1 MSTNFAGSLVAALT
15 LLAGSATPGIAQVRV
30 PGPLPPTKHVLAQL
44 DPLELPTPRCIVDD
58 ATQYAHLDLSQVG
71 AKRRLQRSNPMAP
84 GGASPTS
91 IRALVAG
98 SQHWTTKCPV
108 RLTSQQVVNQGNV
121 CKPIS
126 VIVPAGGTSQLKIAR
141 QGSAFVFKIE
151 NSVPATIRGSLTP
164 VRNPHGPNEI
174 VWLKSSNVTINGTP
188 SNQYDFYFY
197 LQDDNGLKY
206 YLAEVFDRTDAKCLN
221 EHLPGANTL
230 CRNPDD
236 GSPCVLGRRRAES
249 AHSAATSRASLQAP
263 AGVGATSVNAAKP
276 ASTAAWSKPGKGGKK
291 KEKQGE
297 TGGGHEPIE
306 R

>member
-1 MSTNFAGSLVAALT
+1 MSNNIAVSLVAALT
-15 LLAGSATPGIAQVRV
+15 LLAGSSTPGVAQVRV
-30 PGPLPPTKHVLAQL
+30 PIPLPPTKLAPAEL
-44 DPLELPTPRCIVDD
+44 DPLEQPTPRCIVDA
-58 ATQYAHLDLSQVG
+58 ATQYALLDTSQVS
-71 AKRRLQRSNPMAP
+71 AKRRLQRSNPLAP

-91 IRALVAG
+91 ITALLPG

-126 VIVPAGGTSQLKIAR
+126 VIAPAGGTSQLKIAR
-141 QGSAFVFKIE
+141 QGSTFVFKIE
-151 NSVPATIRGSLTP
+151 NSAPAKIKGRLTP

-174 VWLKSSNVTINGTP
+174 VWLKSSNVTINGAP

-197 LQDDNGLKY
+197 LHDVNGLKY
-206 YLAEVFDRTDAKCLN
+206 YLAEAFDRTDAKCLN
-221 EHLPGANTL
+221 EHLPGINTL

-236 GSPCVLGRRRAES
+236 GSPCRLLPRAES
-249 AHSAATSRASLQAP
+249 ADIAATSHASLQAP

-276 ASTAAWSKPGKGGKK
+276 ASTAARSKPGKGGNGKD
-291 KEKQGE
+291 KQGE